1 MARELKIAPPIEKK
15 KLETAP
21 VTRAK
26 ITVLNID
33 TKKPSL
39 YPIETMH
46 TRTTIFDSP
55 NLAPGIAIGRGITLS
70 KSPNTIP
77 MELSRDK

>member
-21 VTRAK
+21 VTSAN

-33 TKKPSL
+33 TKNPSL
-39 YPIETMH
+39 YPMATIV
-46 TRTTIFDSP
+46 TRTTIFDKPS
-55 NLAPGIAIGRGITLS
+55 LAPGIATGSGITLS
-70 KSPNTIP
+70 KSPRTIP
-77 MELSRDK
+77 KALSRDK